1 MGVHVNNEQMSHF
14 WKKKEFVSFVLSI
27 LVFFIHISSLAQ
39 YSINNE
45 TTAVVYGKIAFF
57 LNESITRFAVPMFFI
72 LSGMT
77 FFRDYS
83 NKMYISKVR
92 ARFFSLCIPYLFW
105 NTVWML
111 FDIICS
117 YTFISSFFINRTPF
131 SFSVVNVLKSIFL
144 AKSNGPFWFVLYLI
158 IFVFISPI
166 IDLIAR
172 NKYVGIAV
180 AGLLSIATSFEFIID
195 IKIDAIVFYL
205 VGAILGKHFFDYFTQ
220 KSRKSSQIGA
230 VIFLV
235 TYITSKNFFP
245 DNDYFGKPSIKILIF
260 ILASYSMWSMVDLF
274 IDKISQRP
282 IYARSFPI
290 FAMHINVS
298 AVLCKL
304 IYLIL
309 PKNEYFAIPNLIMT
323 AVLTIVLINIFCIVF
338 ERYLP
343 KTYALLMGKGIKK
356 RKIKSGE
363 N

>member
-1 MGVHVNNEQMSHF
+1 MI
-14 WKKKEFVSFVLSI
+14 KLP
-27 LVFFIHISSLAQ
+27 FFF
-39 YSINNE
+39 
-45 TTAVVYGKIAFF
+45 K
-57 LNESITRFAVPMFFI
+57 ESITRFAVPMYFI

-77 FFRDYS
+77 FFRDYT
-83 NKMYISKVR
+83 NKKYISKLR
-92 ARFFSLCIPYLFW
+92 ARFFTLVIPYLIW
-105 NTVWML
+105 NTLWLLV
-111 FDIICS
+111 DIISS
-117 YTFISSFFINRTPF
+117 YTFIASFFPSRPLTVESILT
-131 SFSVVNVLKSIFL
+131 SIFL
-144 AKSNGPFWFVLYLI
+144 AKWNLPFWFLSYLI

-205 VGAILGKHFFDYFTQ
+205 VGAILGKHFFDFFTK
-220 KSRKSSQIGA
+220 KSSTSSQIGA
-230 VIFLV
+230 VVFLV

-260 ILASYSMWSMVDLF
+260 ILASYSMWSMIDLF

-309 PKNEYFAIPNLIMT
+309 PKHEYFAIPNLIMT

-356 RKIKSGE
+356 IKIKSGE